1 MRWGGCGEDRGICQQ
16 PSPSPIHEAKGQ
28 GAQWPSPPQGQ
39 SPPRTTLHP
48 IPGGQP
54 WAKRGS
60 HLLSGISFYLCN
72 LRDAGQLAQSSQW
85 NPLMHCL
92 HFGPANREK
101 NVHEKWSQW
110 GRWLRT
116 RQATRQVP
124 LLHVSPEVRSVAFH
138 PTHVLGTTLKWWENG
153 ILLRYPLGGGYGHAL
168 YLREYVP
175 RPLVGALNLR

>member
-1 MRWGGCGEDRGICQQ
+1 MWGRQRYLPTALPLPHPGSKGPRSTVAF
-16 PSPSPIHEAKGQ
+16 PSPRAEPTQDNPAPH
-28 GAQWPSPPQGQ
+28 
-39 SPPRTTLHP
+39 PR
-48 IPGGQP
+48 GQP

-153 ILLRYPLGGGYGHAL
+153 ILLRYPLRGGYSHAL